1 MHRNSLH
8 TVSALLFSLVV
19 LAWPAFAAEEVE
31 KQAITFHEIIE
42 EAIRQDTGS
51 PVIIKNRRIVRKYR
65 SVKSLSKFLRSKY
78 GDNIFNSEG
87 QLLIKRDIVINQ
99 CQSDQGLEWTDMV
112 FERSLNIYFSTF
124 NEIVVNGIFQQLN
137 LTDNNTGMM
146 RVMSADFSGA
156 VEISNNQATSI
167 KLENSMFRGMVK
179 VKGNE
184 LKSELRISGNQFQP
198 VTGFECTVVNDT
210 LSYGRAFSHNIQVE
224 VDNASQTDLVIN
236 DNTFYATEPYQ
247 RIKIR
252 GLLNELIIEN
262 NTLQST
268 LDLTGLA
275 IEKRLIISDNH
286 LEGYIAFNDLIF
298 PEIFNLVRWEQV
310 SGNKIIVLEKLRSS
324 NTALWVNLIECNPE
338 VMVMEDKEELF
349 AFPYHGLN
357 QLELYNENA
366 FEKLIYSYKSLYT
379 IYNQRGDL
387 ESANACYSEMKD
399 VQRRRLKYIFDTR
412 GGFQNY
418 FRWQLNVLLKVYT
431 NHGTDPAL
439 AMVISV
445 YVILFFGFVYFFFPS
460 EWDVASKGKLIQ
472 DFREFSQKND
482 KGYLKPFITVL
493 FGFGVSMVNALTLS
507 LNSFV
512 TLGFGNI
519 PTKGFA
525 RYVCVIE
532 GFIGW
537 FLLSIFTVALINQVL
552 A

>member
-19 LAWPAFAAEEVE
+19 LAWPAFAAEEFE

-224 VDNASQTDLVIN
+224 VDNASQTDLMIN

>member
-19 LAWPAFAAEEVE
+19 LAWPAFAAEEFE

-236 DNTFYATEPYQ
+236 DNTFYAT
-247 RIKIR
+247 
-252 GLLNELIIEN
+252 
-262 NTLQST
+262 
-268 LDLTGLA
+268 DL
-275 IEKRLIISDNH
+275 
-286 LEGYIAFNDLIF
+286 
-298 PEIFNLVRWEQV
+298 
-310 SGNKIIVLEKLRSS
+310 
-324 NTALWVNLIECNPE
+324 
-338 VMVMEDKEELF
+338 
-349 AFPYHGLN
+349 
-357 QLELYNENA
+357 
-366 FEKLIYSYKSLYT
+366 
-379 IYNQRGDL
+379 
-387 ESANACYSEMKD
+387 
-399 VQRRRLKYIFDTR
+399 
-412 GGFQNY
+412 
-418 FRWQLNVLLKVYT
+418 
-431 NHGTDPAL
+431 
-439 AMVISV
+439 
-445 YVILFFGFVYFFFPS
+445 
-460 EWDVASKGKLIQ
+460 
-472 DFREFSQKND
+472 
-482 KGYLKPFITVL
+482 
-493 FGFGVSMVNALTLS
+493 
-507 LNSFV
+507 
-512 TLGFGNI
+512 
-519 PTKGFA
+519 
-525 RYVCVIE
+525 
-532 GFIGW
+532 
-537 FLLSIFTVALINQVL
+537 
-552 A
+552 